1 MLNVGSCMWVAQL
14 PKIRET
20 ETSEKTRKIRSA
32 RKKTAPTLH
41 TRYPFHS
48 KRDEVLRKSAR
59 MAASIAET
67 MRSITACTCPLRWRE

>member
-32 RKKTAPTLH
+32 RKKNGPRA
-41 TRYPFHS
+41 RYPFHS